1 MHLKT
6 IATEAFNA
14 ASPSFGSLFEAKAMV
29 HTAADQTVMWPPH
42 VTPEGGVIGPFDWN
56 RIVSGAK
63 GNRRV
68 AVLALYG
75 TGVHASTLHGA
86 VHVKLAG
93 SVLQLRHVE
102 SSKANFAG
110 KGLVLPYTLTSLSI
124 VRETWQEMNEETA
137 MMVEVR
143 DIVPG
148 MHGRY
153 MQTLALLGITTGS
166 LSACGRHI
174 RY

>member
-1 MHLKT
+1 MHLKS
-6 IATEAFNA
+6 IAIEAFNA
-14 ASPSFGSLFEAKAMV
+14 ASPTFGSLFEAKPMV
-29 HTAADQTVMWPPH
+29 HTAADQAVMWPPY
-42 VTPEGGVIGPFDWN
+42 VTPAGDKVGPFDWH

-86 VHVKLAG
+86 VHVKLTDG
-93 SVLQLRHVE
+93 MLQLRHVE
-102 SSKANFAG
+102 SSKTNFAG

-124 VRETWQEMNEETA
+124 VRETLQEMDGTTA

-143 DIVPG
+143 DIVPS
-148 MHGRY
+148 MQDKY
-153 MQTLALLGITTGS
+153 MQALLGLQITTGS
-166 LSACGRHI
+166 LSACGKHI
-174 RY
+174 RF